1 MFTKYLAKRAVLS
14 LCIVNMTEEQM
25 PNNNKNPLHSEKR
38 LCKKYCFFNCPAHLF
53 VYSSDFQVHG
63 ERSLWEMFV

>member
-1 MFTKYLAKRAVLS
+1 MFVQYLAKRAVPS
-14 LCIVNMTEEQM
+14 LRIVNMTEEQM
-25 PNNNKNPLHSEKR
+25 LNNKKNPLKSEKQ
-38 LCKKYCFFNCPAHLF
+38 LCKKHYFFNCPAHLF